1 MMPKFIVKATAYDFY
16 CAIVEAKDA
25 QEAYEIARNN
35 DVDWQKEV
43 EGDWQVHGGLTE
55 EITDED
61 IV

>member
-16 CAIVEAKDA
+16 CATVEAKDA

-43 EGDWQVHGGLTE
+43 EGDWQVHGGLT
-55 EITDED
+55 
-61 IV
+61 